1 MSDEYYLTEINFG
14 EICFGEIYFGKI
26 EEGFAMEKF
35 IGREREL
42 AVLQKKY
49 NRDGFGMAIVYG
61 RRRIGKTML
70 INEFIDSQ
78 NCKSIRFTSVEQ
90 NEKALLSMMKDVVL
104 EAIAPEMA
112 HMVDFPDFD
121 KLFDFIGRCSAE
133 ERIVFFIDEYPYLVN
148 QCPYIQSLLQKH
160 IDTDWKK
167 SNLFFIICGSLVGF
181 MKDEVLAESAPLY
194 GRSDLEL
201 HLHPFRYDETALF
214 LEGYSNEEKAIVYGL
229 TGGVA
234 KYVRQFNPNR
244 TLDENIIENFYSF
257 GGYFSEELIQT
268 VITNDRK
275 NPALYNSIID
285 AVASGHTKY
294 NEIASYCGVAD
305 VDYQLK
311 ILTKAEILEKR
322 VAKKPYY
329 VLNDSMLEF
338 WFRYVNRATSM
349 IQSGSGEKYY
359 YTLVKS
365 KLHEFMGKVFE
376 KMAKEYL
383 IMKAGSIGIPLITEI
398 TDYQTTVLDGDGKQ
412 NQIEIDLLG
421 KRNNDIVLIGECKFR
436 NEIFDKKEF
445 DDFMQKIRFFNNS
458 SPMICLFSLSGFSE
472 YVKENSKDVFLI
484 DIDRMYEKA

>member
-1 MSDEYYLTEINFG
+1 MTE
-14 EICFGEIYFGKI
+14 
-26 EEGFAMEKF
+26 F

-49 NRDGFGMAIVYG
+49 NKSGFGMAIVYG

-70 INEFIDSQ
+70 INEFIDRQ
-78 NCKSIRFTSVEQ
+78 DCKSIRFTSVEQ
-90 NEKALLSMMKDVVL
+90 NEKTLLSMMKDAVL
-104 EAIAPEMA
+104 AAIAPEMA
-112 HMVDFPDFD
+112 QMVDFPDFD
-121 KLFDFIGRCSAE
+121 KLFEFVGRSSAG

-167 SNLFFIICGSLVGF
+167 TNLFFIVCGSLVGF

-214 LEGYSNEEKAIVYGL
+214 LDGYSNEEKAIVYGL

-234 KYVRQFNPNR
+234 KYVRQFDPNR
-244 TLDENIIENFYSF
+244 TLDENIIENFYGF
-257 GGYFSEELIQT
+257 GRYFSEELIQT

-285 AVASGHTKY
+285 AVATGHTKY
-294 NEIASYCGVAD
+294 NEIASYCGVDD

-311 ILTKAEILEKR
+311 ILAKAEILEKR

-338 WFRYVNRATSM
+338 WFRYVNRATSL
-349 IQSGSGEKYY
+349 IQSGNGEKYY
-359 YTLVKS
+359 ETIVKG

-376 KMAKEYL
+376 KMAREYL
-383 IMKAGSIGIPLITEI
+383 TMKSGSCGIPVITEI
-398 TDYQTTVLDGDGKQ
+398 TDYQTTIIDGEGRQK
-412 NQIEIDLLG
+412 QIEIDLLG
-421 KRNNDIVLIGECKFR
+421 KRDNDIVLIGECKFR
-436 NEIFDKKEF
+436 NEKFDKKEL
-445 DDFMQKIRFFNNS
+445 DSFMEKADSFNCKK
-458 SPMICLFSLSGFSE
+458 PVICLFSLSGFSD
-472 YVKENSKDVFLI
+472 YVSENSEGMFLV